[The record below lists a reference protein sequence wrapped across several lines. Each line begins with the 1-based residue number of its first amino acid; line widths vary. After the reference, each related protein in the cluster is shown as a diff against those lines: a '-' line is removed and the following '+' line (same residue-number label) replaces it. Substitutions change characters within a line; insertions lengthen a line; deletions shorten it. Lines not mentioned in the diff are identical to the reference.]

1 MGWRRLALSFFALG
15 TRFSQCA
22 GSAVAEAD
30 PSVKLW
36 TAVISNWWSTR
47 WNMSHRKALSRG
59 PENLSP
65 QVTHL
70 ARVTLV
76 RLLPPYLH
84 AATCSASEVAVG
96 R

>member
-1 MGWRRLALSFFALG
+1 MLSLSPSASGFP
-15 TRFSQCA
+15 QCA
-22 GSAVAEAD
+22 GSAAAEAD

-70 ARVTLV
+70 DRVTLV

-84 AATCSASEVAVG
+84 AATCSASKVVVG